1 MARQRGEG
9 TREITVAAAAAVVDV
24 VLVVVMLIGRGANE
38 ERTKES

>member
-9 TREITVAAAAAVVDV
+9 TREITVVAVVVDV

-38 ERTKES
+38 EQTKES

>member
-9 TREITVAAAAAVVDV
+9 TREITVVAVAVDV

-38 ERTKES
+38 EQTKEN

>member
-9 TREITVAAAAAVVDV
+9 TREITVAAVVDV

-38 ERTKES
+38 EQTKEN

>member
-9 TREITVAAAAAVVDV
+9 TREITVVEVAVDV

-38 ERTKES
+38 EQTKEN

>member
-9 TREITVAAAAAVVDV
+9 TREITVVAVAVVDV

-38 ERTKES
+38 EQTKES

>member
-9 TREITVAAAAAVVDV
+9 TREITVAAVTVDV

-38 ERTKES
+38 EQTKES